1 MKVAITSTG
10 KDLASPVDSRFGRA
24 QYFIIVDTETD
35 SYTVMDNSQNVNAM
49 QGAGIQAAKNV
60 SDAGARAVVTG
71 NVGPKAFN
79 TLNSAGVEIYTGA
92 SGTVQDALD
101 AFKAGSL
108 KSAGKANVQGKW
120 L

>member
-24 QYFIIVDTETD
+24 QYFIIVDTETGTH
-35 SYTVMDNSQNVNAM
+35 TVMDNSQNVNAM

-60 SDAGARAVVTG
+60 SDTGARAVVTG
-71 NVGPKAFN
+71 NVGPKAFSA
-79 TLNSAGVEIYTGA
+79 LNSAGIEIYTGA
-92 SGTVQDALD
+92 SGTVQNALD
-101 AFKAGSL
+101 AYKAGSL
-108 KSAGKANVQGKW
+108 KNAGKANVQGKW